1 MTSHFSAYIGC
12 QTCQKF
18 GVHAWLL
25 GIRVDVHWRE
35 EPCWQPCWCAHVGG
49 ESSSSSSEDEV
60 EDDDSAGAA
69 AAAAATSKPRHR
81 SAPTA
86 APGSLLLIRRA
97 LTAVTEQGLSWA
109 LLTLLVGRQEEYP
122 ACKKLSGGVLAW
134 LSVWSEVQTCIRP
147 SWCHCHSLSL
157 ASVKSRLVFTF
168 QVPSHLGSPG
178 QRAVKQVCVC
188 VCVCHFS
195 HRPAICLF
203 SCGLVTVATEC
214 NASPHF

>member
-1 MTSHFSAYIGC
+1 MTFGHQGGC
-12 QTCQKF
+12 PLT
-18 GVHAWLL
+18 GGTLL
-25 GIRVDVHWRE
+25 AAVLM
-35 EPCWQPCWCAHVGG
+35 CTCWCAHVGG
-49 ESSSSSSEDEV
+49 ESSSSSSEDED

-69 AAAAATSKPRHR
+69 AAAAATSKPHHR

-109 LLTLLVGRQEEYP
+109 LLTLLVGWQEGYP

-147 SWCHCHSLSL
+147 SWCYCHSLSL
-157 ASVKSRLVFTF
+157 DSVKPRLVFTF

-188 VCVCHFS
+188 VS
-195 HRPAICLF
+195 
-203 SCGLVTVATEC
+203 VTSRIGQQYV
-214 NASPHF
+214 SFPVVWWL